1 MQLSTYE
8 NITQENIIFN
18 KVKEYKVKDSN
29 IKYKR
34 IPIEVKYP
42 NGKKGP
48 LVLESPIL
56 FSFGVSEIKDQK
68 TGRLNGYSIPVCLWN
83 RDSVPNPKELAFF
96 DTLNNIVLMSQKHL
110 EVEFGPDCASSLSDP
125 FYYKQI
131 EYTDKRRRS
140 KTKKDDTSAPVLYA
154 KLIYSEKS
162 KKILSLF
169 KGKGGRDLNPFKY
182 INQYCN
188 VKLALII
195 EGIFISKTVTSLQ
208 IKVHECYV
216 KQLEPRKSL
225 LTIDEKS
232 SDSDSDSDS
241 NSKGEE
247 ITDQVVDDLLLSD
260 EEETK

>member
-1 MQLSTYE
+1 MQLSSYE
-8 NITQENIIFN
+8 NIKQENIIFN
-18 KVKEYKVKDSN
+18 ESKEYKVKDSK

-42 NGKKGP
+42 NNKKGP
-48 LVLESPIL
+48 LVIETPVL
-56 FSFGVSEIKDQK
+56 FSFGVNEKKNQE
-68 TGRLNGYSIPVCLWN
+68 TGKLVGYSIPICLWSK
-83 RDSVPNPKELAFF
+83 DSEPNNKEKTFF
-96 DTLNNIVLMSQKHL
+96 DVINNITTASQQHL
-110 EVEFGPDCASSLSDP
+110 ENEYGPDLASSLSSP

-131 EYTDKRRRS
+131 EYTDKKGKKR
-140 KTKKDDTSAPVLYA
+140 TKVDETSAPILYA

-169 KGKGGRDLNPFKY
+169 KGKGGRDLNPFKF

-216 KQLEPRKSL
+216 KPLKPRESL
-225 LTIDEKS
+225 LTIEEEEEESEGEGDYTKDGLESLIEK
-232 SDSDSDSDS
+232 D
-241 NSKGEE
+241 N
-247 ITDQVVDDLLLSD
+247 D
-260 EEETK
+260 EE

>member
-1 MQLSTYE
+1 MQLSSYE
-8 NITQENIIFN
+8 NLTQENIIFN
-18 KVKEYKVKDSN
+18 VAKEYKVKDSK

-42 NGKKGP
+42 NGKKGA
-48 LVLESPIL
+48 LVLESPVL
-56 FSFGVSEIKDQK
+56 FSFGVSEKKDQQ
-68 TGRLNGYSIPVCLWN
+68 TGKLVGYSIPVCLWAKG
-83 RDSVPNPKELAFF
+83 SEPNNKEKAFF
-96 DTLNNIVLMSQKHL
+96 DVVNNVTTLSQQHL
-110 EVEFGPDCASSLSDP
+110 ENEYGADLASSLSSP

-131 EYTDKRRRS
+131 EYTDKKG
-140 KTKKDDTSAPVLYA
+140 KTKTKVDESSAPVLYA

-216 KQLEPRKSL
+216 KDLEPRKSL

-232 SDSDSDSDS
+232 SDSDS
-241 NSKGEE
+241 EE
-247 ITDQVVDDLLLSD
+247 ITDQVVDELLLSD
-260 EEETK
+260 EEAK